1 MTKIYLFSGALVAA
15 GIAAWAAFSAP
26 SDPPQTQSTKA
37 GEALAVVIVP
47 ADLSAQAQ
55 LGQRAYE
62 STCVECH
69 GKNGSG
75 RNGMGPPLV
84 HKIYE
89 PSHHGDESFQRAVA
103 GGVRAHHWRFGNMP
117 AVEGF
122 TRADVK
128 TVIAYLRE
136 LQRANGIN

>member
-1 MTKIYLFSGALVAA
+1 MIKNYLFSGALVAA
-15 GIAAWAAFSAP
+15 GIGAWAVFSLP
-26 SDPPQTQSTKA
+26 SEPAETKSIEV
-37 GEALAVVIVP
+37 GTALAVVTAP
-47 ADLSAQAQ
+47 NALSPEAQM
-55 LGQRAYE
+55 GQRAYE
-62 STCVECH
+62 TTCADCH

-75 RNGMGPPLV
+75 RNGMGPPLD

-103 GGVRAHHWRFGNMP
+103 VGVRAHHCGFGDMAP
-117 AVEGF
+117 VEGF

-136 LQRANGIN
+136 LQRANGIS

>member
-1 MTKIYLFSGALVAA
+1 MIRNYLFAGALVAA
-15 GIAAWAAFSAP
+15 GLGAWVVFSPPSAP
-26 SDPPQTQSTKA
+26 PETDSLEIGA
-37 GEALAVVIVP
+37 ALVAVTIP
-47 ADLSAQAQ
+47 GALSPDAQM
-55 LGQRAYE
+55 GQRAYE
-62 STCVECH
+62 TTCLDCH

-103 GGVRAHHWRFGNMP
+103 VGVRAHHWGFGDMAP
-117 AVEGF
+117 VDGL

-136 LQRANGIN
+136 LQRANGVN

>member
-1 MTKIYLFSGALVAA
+1 MTKNYLFAGALVAS
-15 GIAAWAAFSAP
+15 GIGAWVMFAAFSETTEA
-26 SDPPQTQSTKA
+26 QG
-37 GEALAVVIVP
+37 GEIGAMLVDVTVP
-47 ADLSAQAQ
+47 NTLSPEAKM
-55 LGQRAYE
+55 GQRAYE
-62 STCVECH
+62 TICVDCH

-84 HKIYE
+84 HVIYE

-103 GGVRAHHWRFGNMP
+103 NGVAAHHWGFGNMAP
-117 AVEGF
+117 VDGF